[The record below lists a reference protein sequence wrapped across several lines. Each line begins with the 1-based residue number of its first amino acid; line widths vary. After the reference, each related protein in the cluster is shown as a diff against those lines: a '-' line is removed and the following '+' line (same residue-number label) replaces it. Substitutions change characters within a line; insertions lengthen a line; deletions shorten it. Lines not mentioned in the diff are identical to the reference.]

1 MKLQSV
7 ATLLY
12 FIIQISLKGGKSAN
26 LINRL
31 ENGEVIIGDGSYVV
45 SLEKR
50 CYVKAGRFTPEAA
63 CEHPEAVKQLGMEFA
78 RAGADVTQTFTYFTT
93 EEKRPEGVT
102 VSVS

>member
-1 MKLQSV
+1 MFLKDTKSLN
-7 ATLLY
+7 LLE
-12 FIIQISLKGGKSAN
+12 
-26 LINRL
+26 RL
-31 ENGEVIIGDGSYVV
+31 AKGEVIIGDGSYVV

-78 RAGADVTQTFTYFTT
+78 WAGGDVTQTFTYFTT